1 MNCPH
6 VLVKVTSA
14 KKDLGADVTLK
25 GLDVP
30 QPVNG
35 RQVVLQAK
43 PGRPLPAANFTCDL
57 RVRSLGALPPRW
69 IVDVARGVRCVVV
82 STHRQLTAK
91 RHQTQLTRDT
101 LRPHRLKAQQFERT
115 ITSNVPV

>member
-1 MNCPH
+1 M
-6 VLVKVTSA
+6 LVKVTSA

-25 GLDVP
+25 GLDVT
-30 QPVNG
+30 QTVNG

-43 PGRPLPAANFTCDL
+43 PGRPLPAANVTCDL
-57 RVRSLGALPPRW
+57 RVRSFGALSPRLV
-69 IVDVARGVRCVVV
+69 VDVARGVRCVVV
-82 STHRQLTAK
+82 SAHRQLAAE

-101 LRPHRLKAQQFERT
+101 LRPHRLKAQQFRKR